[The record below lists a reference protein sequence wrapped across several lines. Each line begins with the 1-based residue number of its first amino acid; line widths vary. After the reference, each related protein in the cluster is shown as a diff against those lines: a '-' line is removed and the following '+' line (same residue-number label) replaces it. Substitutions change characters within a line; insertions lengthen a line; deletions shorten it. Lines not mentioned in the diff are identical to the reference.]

1 MKISR
6 TTSGR
11 VIVILSGEE
20 RRTFRGPYQ
29 LAVSH
34 DQKQVA
40 LIQNEA
46 GHKGGAHH
54 GDEWKIDF
62 NNDQTRRMGAFGA
75 VSVKAALGEGK
86 LIAQLPNDLPPAIA
100 RKKPKKVPVV
110 VNNTITQTVTGPGL
124 PDLIRQINAAREACP
139 DNMVFSTDADGYLRV
154 TVEYGRG

>member
-29 LAVSH
+29 LAISH

-46 GHKGGAHH
+46 GHKGGGHH

-62 NNDQTRRMGAFGA
+62 SNDQTRRLGAFGA
-75 VSVKAALGEGK
+75 VSVKAVLGEGK
-86 LIAQLPNDLPPAIA
+86 MVAQLPADLPPAIA
-100 RKKPKKVPVV
+100 RKKPKKAVHVDNIINVQAPA
-110 VNNTITQTVTGPGL
+110 TPL
-124 PDLIRQINAAREACP
+124 PELIRQINAAREACP